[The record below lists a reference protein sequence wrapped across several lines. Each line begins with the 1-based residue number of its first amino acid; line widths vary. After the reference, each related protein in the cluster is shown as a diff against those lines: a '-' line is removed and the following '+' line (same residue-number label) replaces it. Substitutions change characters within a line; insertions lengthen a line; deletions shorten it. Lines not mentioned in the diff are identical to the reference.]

1 LPKLILMRSVFL
13 KQILTIALCCLAY
26 NYASGQGIT
35 GPVGARAWMLGGSSA
50 ADANVWS
57 AANNVAGTTQ
67 VKNLQAGLYTEQ
79 RFNEANLRLT
89 NFSMVVPTKYVNLG
103 GSVNYYGYTA
113 FNQQRLSLSVARALN
128 PIFSLGIQLNYVST
142 FIEDYGQT
150 GNTVIGAGLYIKP
163 MSRLALGFSIFN
175 PTQNRYGKYT
185 EEKIPSYGKLGCVYD
200 VSDKIV
206 LHAETDQRLNQKL
219 IWRGGIYYKIHG
231 SFHLAMGMATN
242 PTYYTFGT
250 SLHLKKIKLD
260 MASSFHEVL
269 GFTPHIAISLQVVKK

>member
-219 IWRGGIYYKIHG
+219 IWRGGIYYKIH
-231 SFHLAMGMATN
+231 
-242 PTYYTFGT
+242 
-250 SLHLKKIKLD
+250 
-260 MASSFHEVL
+260 
-269 GFTPHIAISLQVVKK
+269 

>member
-1 LPKLILMRSVFL
+1 MKKL
-13 KQILTIALCCLAY
+13 LTLTLGCMAY
-26 NYASGQGIT
+26 VCAYTQGIT
-35 GPVGARAWMLGGSSA
+35 GPAGAKAWMLGGSSA

-57 AANNVAGTTQ
+57 TGNNAAAITQ
-67 VKNLQAGLYTEQ
+67 VKNTQAGIYTEQ

-89 NFSMVVPTKYVNLG
+89 NLSVVVPTRYISIG
-103 GSVNYYGYTA
+103 GAVNYYGYSA
-113 FNQQRLSLSVARALN
+113 FNQQRLVLSAAKALN
-128 PIFSLGIQLNYVST
+128 PIFSIGIQLNYVST

-150 GNTVIGAGLYIKP
+150 GNTAIGGGLYVKP
-163 MSRLALGFSIFN
+163 LGKLSLGFSLFN

-185 EEKIPSYGKLGCVYD
+185 DEKIPSYARLGCAYE

-206 LHAETDQRLNQKL
+206 LHTEADQRLNQKL
-219 IWRGGIYYKIHG
+219 TWRGGIYYKIHE
-231 SFHLAMGMATN
+231 SFHLAMGAATH

-269 GFTPHIAISLQVVKK
+269 GFTPHIAISLPVAKK